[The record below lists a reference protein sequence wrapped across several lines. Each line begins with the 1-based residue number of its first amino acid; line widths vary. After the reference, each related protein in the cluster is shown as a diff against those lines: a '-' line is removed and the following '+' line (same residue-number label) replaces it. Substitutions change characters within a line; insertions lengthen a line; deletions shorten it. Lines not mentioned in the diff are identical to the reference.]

1 MAFKQKGSPFARN
14 FGGGSPIKSSSPLK
28 YEIDPPCPECG
39 WTTEGTGDAGQD
51 NMILMDHIQDAHM
64 GGSTGPGTPG
74 YTSRSNPAGWGN
86 PTTTTTG
93 STTERGGRFRDE

>member
-1 MAFKQKGSPFARN
+1 
-14 FGGGSPIKSSSPLK
+14 
-28 YEIDPPCPECG
+28 
-39 WTTEGTGDAGQD
+39 
-51 NMILMDHIQDAHM
+51 MDHIQDAHM